1 MRFVNE
7 VARWVVNLVLAG
19 GLVWAVAV
27 WRSRRRTAALV
38 AVACALQLAIRLL
51 WIPGVRL
58 LFGPLS
64 NSTNSVQHFLITT
77 AGTMS
82 QLALAVSLDLLVFAA
97 LDSVTRKPWGYA
109 RGRAG
114 RPTLCPQASVSA
126 GTLRT
131 SCPRWARPE

>member
-38 AVACALQLAIRLL
+38 AVACALQLAVRLL
-51 WIPGVRL
+51 WMPGVRL

-64 NSTNSVQHFLITT
+64 WSTNSVQHFFIST
-77 AGTMS
+77 ASTVYLLS
-82 QLALAVSLDLLVFAA
+82 LAVSLGLLVFAA
-97 LDSVTRKPWGYA
+97 LDPANRKP
-109 RGRAG
+109 
-114 RPTLCPQASVSA
+114 
-126 GTLRT
+126 
-131 SCPRWARPE
+131 